1 METKAK
7 VWLEKKNVPIIGEGR
22 ASLIESIRDTGSI
35 SSAAKK
41 LGMSYRYAWGEIR
54 EMETLLGEKL
64 VEKSRGG
71 TKHGKTSLTQRGK
84 EILTE
89 FTIFEKSFDDVTKDK
104 TFWEAIGLKIS
115 ARNAIKGRIK
125 SVEKDGVAAKVKIEI
140 EVPATIT
147 SLITSEAAEY
157 LKLKKGDRVKAIVK
171 ATEVMVGK

>member
-7 VWLEKKNVPIIGEGR
+7 IWLEKKNVPIMGEGR
-22 ASLIESIRDTGSI
+22 AALLRFIDETGSI
-35 SSAAKK
+35 SSAARK

-71 TKHGKTSLTQRGK
+71 RTHGKTNLTERGK
-84 EILTE
+84 EILEE
-89 FTIFEKSFDDVTKDK
+89 FTLLEKSFGEVTKDK
-104 TFWEAIGLKIS
+104 TFWEAIGLKLS
-115 ARNAIKGRIK
+115 ARNALKGRIK

-140 EVPATIT
+140 DAPATVT

-157 LKLKKGDRVKAIVK
+157 LKLKKGDKVKAIVK
-171 ATEVMVGK
+171 ATEVMIGK